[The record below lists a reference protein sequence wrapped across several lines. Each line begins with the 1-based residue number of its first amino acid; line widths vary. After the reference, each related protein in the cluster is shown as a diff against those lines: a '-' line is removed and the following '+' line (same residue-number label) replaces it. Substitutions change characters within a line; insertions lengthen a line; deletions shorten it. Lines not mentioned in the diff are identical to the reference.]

1 MQFIPVANAYHKVI
15 AKYTAAGG
23 STGGAVPTGLSEIY
37 GVTVLDSDGST
48 AVTYTV
54 SSGTVTVA
62 VTSNHTAY
70 IVVEGRL

>member
-1 MQFIPVANAYHKVI
+1 MKYIPVANAYHKVI

-23 STGGAVPTGLSEIY
+23 STGGAVPTGYSEIY
-37 GVTVLDSDGST
+37 SVNVLDGNGTT

-62 VTSNHTAY
+62 VTANHVAY
-70 IVVEGRL
+70 VEINGRL